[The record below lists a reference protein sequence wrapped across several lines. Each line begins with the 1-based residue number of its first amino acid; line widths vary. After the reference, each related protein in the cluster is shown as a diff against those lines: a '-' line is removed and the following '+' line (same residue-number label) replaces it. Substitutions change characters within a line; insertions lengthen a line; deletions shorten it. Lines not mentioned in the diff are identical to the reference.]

1 MGEEP
6 IIYQMTD
13 QEIIDGI
20 ASGST
25 SIRQHILPI
34 LKGVRDV
41 TFDDVYQEACMVLM
55 ENVKAGKLDTGG
67 EVNLGGYLYV
77 ICKRIAL
84 RHAARKRPFRIVEKP
99 TEKDEVVLKDEGEE
113 SMGGSVEAMEM
124 EEEEALRFLDK
135 VLESIPPTC
144 KSILKRFYW
153 DKMSMKDIA
162 TLTGLKN
169 EDTAKS
175 TKKRCMDKFRS
186 IAKAMLEDDEKA
198 ENAIRRTIE
207 RAALRD
213 QLDECR
219 QLDAGTLARAA
230 HTENRA
236 QLTDADIIDGIK
248 NNSPTAWRALFE
260 KTHE

>member
-1 MGEEP
+1 
-6 IIYQMTD
+6 MTD
-13 QEIIDGI
+13 RDIIQGI
-20 ASGST
+20 ESGQT
-25 SIRQHILPI
+25 SIRQHIQPI
-34 LKGVRDV
+34 LSGVRDV
-41 TFDDVYQEACMVLM
+41 TFDDVYQEACIILM
-55 ENVKAGKLDTGG
+55 ENTKAGKLDN
-67 EVNLGGYLYV
+67 ESEMNLPGYLYV
-77 ICKRIAL
+77 ICKRVAL
-84 RHAARKRPFRIVEKP
+84 RYAAKKRPFRIVEKP
-99 TEKDEVVLKDEGEE
+99 TSKDEVVIKDEGEE
-113 SMGGSVEAMEM
+113 QESKSVEFMEM
-124 EEEEALRFLDK
+124 EEEEAMRFLDRA
-135 VLESIPPTC
+135 LDSIPPTC

-175 TKKRCMDKFRS
+175 TKKRCMYKFRS

-219 QLDAGTLARAA
+219 QLESGALSRAA
-230 HTENRA
+230 HTEGSVK
-236 QLTDADIIDGIK
+236 LTDKDIIEGIK
-248 NNSPTAWRALFE
+248 NNSPAAWRVLFS

>member
-1 MGEEP
+1 
-6 IIYQMTD
+6 MTD
-13 QEIIDGI
+13 KEIISGI
-20 ASGST
+20 ESGAT
-25 SIRQHILPI
+25 SIRQQIQPI
-34 LKGVRDV
+34 LSGVRDV
-41 TFDDVYQEACMVLM
+41 TFDDVYQEACIALM
-55 ENVKAGKLDTGG
+55 ENIKTGKLDTEG
-67 EVNLGGYLYV
+67 EVNLSGYLYV

-84 RHAARKRPFRIVEKP
+84 RYAAKKRLFRIVEKP
-99 TEKDEVVLKDEGEE
+99 MGKDEVVIKDEGVEQE
-113 SMGGSVEAMEM
+113 SGSIELQEM
-124 EEEEALRFLDK
+124 EEEEAMRFLER
-135 VLESIPPTC
+135 VLDSIPPTC

-198 ENAIRRTIE
+198 EDAIRRSVE

-213 QLDECR
+213 QLEECR

-230 HTENRA
+230 HTEGKA
-236 QLTDADIIDGIK
+236 KLTNKDIIEGIK
-248 NNSPTAWRALFE
+248 NNSPAAWRALFE
-260 KTHE
+260 ETHS

>member
-1 MGEEP
+1 
-6 IIYQMTD
+6 MTD
-13 QEIIDGI
+13 QEIISGI
-20 ASGST
+20 ASGAT
-25 SIRQHILPI
+25 TIRQQIQPI

-41 TFDDVYQEACMVLM
+41 TFDDVYQEACIILM
-55 ENVKAGKLDTGG
+55 ENIKAGKLDTEG
-67 EVNLGGYLYV
+67 EMNLGGYLYV
-77 ICKRIAL
+77 ICKRVAL
-84 RHAARKRPFRIVEKP
+84 RYASKKRPLRIVEKP
-99 TEKDEVVLKDEGEE
+99 TEKDEVILKDEGEE
-113 SMGGSVEAMEM
+113 SAGGGSPEVMEM
-124 EEEEALRFLDK
+124 EEEEAMRFLDR

-198 ENAIRRTIE
+198 EEAIRRTIE

-230 HTENRA
+230 HTEVNA
-236 QLTDADIIDGIK
+236 PLTDQDIIDGIK
-248 NNSPTAWRALFE
+248 NNSPAAWRALFD
-260 KTHE
+260 KTYGE

>member
-1 MGEEP
+1 
-6 IIYQMTD
+6 MTD
-13 QEIIDGI
+13 KDIISGI
-20 ASGST
+20 ESGST
-25 SIRQHILPI
+25 SIRQHIQPI
-34 LKGVRDV
+34 LIGVRDV
-41 TFDDVYQEACMVLM
+41 TFDDVYQEACIILM
-55 ENVKAGKLDTGG
+55 ENVKAGKLDMEG
-67 EVNLGGYLYV
+67 EINLSGYLYV
-77 ICKRIAL
+77 ICKRVAL
-84 RHAARKRPFRIVEKP
+84 RYAAKKRPFRIVEKP
-99 TEKDEVVLKDEGEE
+99 SSKDEIVIKDEGEE
-113 SMGGSVEAMEM
+113 QETGSVEVMEM
-124 EEEEALRFLDK
+124 EEEEAMRFLDR
-135 VLESIPPTC
+135 VLDSIPPTC

-230 HTENRA
+230 HTDGKA
-236 QLTDADIIDGIK
+236 SLTDKDIIEGIK
-248 NNSPTAWRALFE
+248 KNSPAAWRALFSI
-260 KTHE
+260 THK

>member
-1 MGEEP
+1 
-6 IIYQMTD
+6 MTD
-13 QEIIDGI
+13 KDIISGI
-20 ASGST
+20 ESGVT
-25 SIRQHILPI
+25 SIRQHIQPI
-34 LKGVRDV
+34 LSGVRDV
-41 TFDDVYQEACMVLM
+41 TFDDVYQEACIILM
-55 ENVKAGKLDTGG
+55 ENIKAGKLDT
-67 EVNLGGYLYV
+67 ESEMNLSGYLYV
-77 ICKRIAL
+77 ICKRVAL
-84 RHAARKRPFRIVEKP
+84 RYAAKKRPLRIVEKP
-99 TEKDEVVLKDEGEE
+99 TGKDEVIIKDEGEE
-113 SMGGSVEAMEM
+113 QESESAEWLEM
-124 EEEEALRFLDK
+124 EEEEAMRFLDR
-135 VLESIPPTC
+135 VLDSIPPTC

-219 QLDAGTLARAA
+219 QLESGALSRAA
-230 HTENRA
+230 HTEGSVK
-236 QLTDADIIDGIK
+236 LTDKDIIEGIK
-248 NNSPTAWRALFE
+248 NNSPAAWRALFS

>member
-1 MGEEP
+1 MADRD
-6 IIYQMTD
+6 IIS
-13 QEIIDGI
+13 EIE
-20 ASGST
+20 SGQT
-25 SIRQHILPI
+25 TIREHIQPL
-34 LKGVRDV
+34 LSGVRDI
-41 TFDDVYQEACMVLM
+41 TFDDVYQEACIILM
-55 ENVKAGKLDTGG
+55 ENIKAGKLDTEG
-67 EVNLGGYLYV
+67 EMNLPGYLYV

-84 RHAARKRPFRIVEKP
+84 RYAARKRPLRIAERP
-99 TEKDEVVLKDEGEE
+99 AGKDEVMIKDEGEE
-113 SMGGSVEAMEM
+113 QESGSAELMEM
-124 EEEEALRFLDK
+124 EEEEALRFLDR

-198 ENAIRRTIE
+198 EAAIRRTIE

-219 QLDAGTLARAA
+219 QLESGALSRAA
-230 HTENRA
+230 HTEGA
-236 QLTDADIIDGIK
+236 AKLTDKDIIEGIK
-248 NNSPTAWRALFE
+248 NNSPAAWRALFD

>member
-1 MGEEP
+1 
-6 IIYQMTD
+6 MTD
-13 QEIIDGI
+13 RDIIQGI
-20 ASGST
+20 ESGQT
-25 SIRQHILPI
+25 SIRQHIQHI
-34 LKGVRDV
+34 LSGVRDL
-41 TFDDVYQEACMVLM
+41 TFDDVYQEACIILM
-55 ENVKAGKLDTGG
+55 ENIKAGKLDT
-67 EVNLGGYLYV
+67 ESEMNLPGYLYV
-77 ICKRIAL
+77 ICKRVAL
-84 RHAARKRPFRIVEKP
+84 SYAAKKRPFRIVEKP
-99 TEKDEVVLKDEGEE
+99 TSKDEVVIKEEGEE
-113 SMGGSVEAMEM
+113 QESESAEWMEM
-124 EEEEALRFLDK
+124 EEEEEAMRFLDR
-135 VLESIPPTC
+135 VLDSIPPTC

-219 QLDAGTLARAA
+219 QLESGALSRAA
-230 HTENRA
+230 HTEGCVK
-236 QLTDADIIDGIK
+236 LTDKDIIEGIK
-248 NNSPTAWRALFE
+248 NNSPAAWRALFS

>member
-1 MGEEP
+1 M
-6 IIYQMTD
+6 
-13 QEIIDGI
+13 
-20 ASGST
+20 
-25 SIRQHILPI
+25 
-34 LKGVRDV
+34 
-41 TFDDVYQEACMVLM
+41 
-55 ENVKAGKLDTGG
+55 
-67 EVNLGGYLYV
+67 

-84 RHAARKRPFRIVEKP
+84 RHAAKKRPFRIVEKP
-99 TEKDEVVLKDEGEE
+99 TSKDEVVIKEEGEE
-113 SMGGSVEAMEM
+113 QESESAELMEM
-124 EEEEALRFLDK
+124 EEEEAMRFLDR
-135 VLESIPPTC
+135 VLDSIPPTC

-198 ENAIRRTIE
+198 EIAIRRTIE

-219 QLDAGTLARAA
+219 QLESGTLARAA
-230 HTENRA
+230 HTEGSVK
-236 QLTDADIIDGIK
+236 LTDKDIIEGIK
-248 NNSPTAWRALFE
+248 SNSPVAWRALFE
-260 KTHE
+260 KTRN